1 MRSHRT
7 QKGPRTL
14 ADYRAVVQRRWRIL
28 VIGFVALAAGAVAAV
43 AMAKPF
49 YEAQLKLLVKQDRT
63 DSVITTASNPD
74 TSRSAVT
81 ENDVLSQAE
90 LIKSDDLLER
100 VASESG
106 LTSQVIASGEA
117 TSDTE
122 AAAVAART
130 LRDDLRVVPV
140 KRTWLIDVSYHAPD
154 QRTALHVLETLARL
168 YLEKHLTLHR
178 PTGIYRFF
186 SEQTELA
193 KEELQ
198 NAQDRLIK
206 FGRENG
212 VISASLERQS
222 ILQKVMEFDALRA
235 QAAAAH
241 LEATQRLSAVR
252 KELRTVPARKVAE
265 VRTSDDAGVIRD
277 IQNRI
282 LSLETRRTDLLRK
295 FTPRYRGVVEVDAQL
310 QEARAALA
318 AARQTPLT
326 EETLAANPAR
336 EWLDTERARI
346 IAENA
351 AARARMQAFAS
362 TADRYRNQAQL
373 LDARNAEEH
382 DLVLQLEG
390 AEQKYLLYAQKA
402 EEARISDE
410 LDRMHIANVV
420 VAQAPKVDYQARRTP
435 SLAMLPLLLIV
446 SLLLSFCG
454 AVVTDIVD
462 PKVTYGLATTTALEV
477 LHTDYDS
484 PPSALAHGFAP
495 AISVAQR
502 FSSAAMRVRAVEV
515 AIDVPETDIAVE
527 AYEHRQR
534 EGVIAKP
541 PPGPPRKQLKPVSLE
556 ELFGLSGPRRLT
568 S

>member
-1 MRSHRT
+1 MRSHRK
-7 QKGPRTL
+7 QKGPRTIG
-14 ADYRAVVQRRWRIL
+14 DYQAIVQRRWRL
-28 VIGFVALAAGAVAAV
+28 LLLCFFALAGGAAAAV
-43 AMAKPF
+43 ALAKPF
-49 YEAQLKLLVKQDRT
+49 YEAQLKLLVKHDRT
-63 DSVITTASNPD
+63 DSVITTASNVD
-74 TSRSAVT
+74 MSRGEVT

-106 LTSQVIASGEA
+106 LTSQLIASGR
-117 TSDTE
+117 
-122 AAAVAART
+122 AASSAEAVALAARA

-140 KRTWLIDVSYHAPD
+140 KRTWLINVSYQALD
-154 QRTALHVLETLARL
+154 QRTALHVLDTLARL

-178 PTGIYRFF
+178 PTGIYKFF
-186 SEQTELA
+186 SEQTEHA

-198 NAQDRLIK
+198 TAQDRLVA
-206 FGRENG
+206 FGREHG
-212 VISASLERQS
+212 VVSASLERQS
-222 ILQKVMEFDALRA
+222 ILQKFVEFDALRA

-241 LEATQRLSAVR
+241 LEASRRLSAVR
-252 KELRTVPARKVAE
+252 KELRNVPARTIAE

-282 LSLETRRTDLLRK
+282 VSLEAKRTELLRK
-295 FTPRYRGVVEVDAQL
+295 FTPQYRGVVEVEAQL
-310 QEARAALA
+310 KEARGALA

-326 EETLAANPAR
+326 EETLAPNPAR

-346 IAENA
+346 VAENA
-351 AARARMQAFAS
+351 AAFARMQAFAS

-420 VAQAPKVDYQARRTP
+420 VAQAPTVDYEARRTP

-446 SLLLSFCG
+446 SLLLSFG
-454 AVVTDIVD
+454 GVVVVD
-462 PKVTYGLATTTALEV
+462 LIDPRVTYGATAEPSPEVLATQAVALSPVVQGFSPAMRLRALEV
-477 LHTDYDS
+477 
-484 PPSALAHGFAP
+484 
-495 AISVAQR
+495 
-502 FSSAAMRVRAVEV
+502 E
-515 AIDVPETDIAVE
+515 IDVTEPDVVLESCEPTPAEKIV
-527 AYEHRQR
+527 
-534 EGVIAKP
+534 VI
-541 PPGPPRKQLKPVSLE
+541 PPRRTQVEPVSLE
-556 ELFGLSGPRRLT
+556 QLFGLASPRRLNP
-568 S
+568 

>member
-1 MRSHRT
+1 MRSHRK
-7 QKGPRTL
+7 QNGPRTIG
-14 ADYRAVVQRRWRIL
+14 DYCAVVQRRWRVL
-28 VIGFVALAAGAVAAV
+28 LIGFLGLSAGAVAAV
-43 AMAKPF
+43 VLAKPF
-49 YEAQLKLLVKQDRT
+49 YEAQLKLLVKHDRT
-63 DSVITTASNPD
+63 DSVITTASNVD
-74 TSRSAVT
+74 MSRGEVT

-106 LTSQVIASGEA
+106 LTSQLVASGK
-117 TSDTE
+117 
-122 AAAVAART
+122 AASAAEAVALAAKA
-130 LRDDLRVVPV
+130 LRGDLRVVPV
-140 KRTWLIDVSYHAPD
+140 KRTWLIDVSYQAPD
-154 QRTALHVLETLARL
+154 QQTALHVLDTLSRL

-186 SEQTELA
+186 SEQTEHA
-193 KEELQ
+193 KDELQ
-198 NAQDRLIK
+198 TAQDRLVK
-206 FGRENG
+206 FGREHG
-212 VISASLERQS
+212 VVSASLERQS
-222 ILQKVMEFDALRA
+222 ILQKFVEFDALRA

-252 KELRTVPARKVAE
+252 RELRTVPARKVAE

-282 LSLETRRTDLLRK
+282 VSLDARRTELLRK
-295 FTPRYRGVVEVDAQL
+295 FTPQYRGVVELDAQL

-346 IAENA
+346 VAENA
-351 AARARMQAFAS
+351 AAFARMQAFAS
-362 TADRYRNQAQL
+362 TADRYKNQAQL

-420 VAQAPKVDYQARRTP
+420 VAQAPTVDYEARRTP
-435 SLAMLPLLLIV
+435 SLAMLPLLLVI
-446 SLLLSFCG
+446 SLLLSFAG
-454 AVVTDIVD
+454 AVLVD
-462 PKVTYGLATTTALEV
+462 VIDPNVAYGMV
-477 LHTDYDS
+477 LPS
-484 PPSALAHGFAP
+484 PVAQGFSP
-495 AISVAQR
+495 AIL
-502 FSSAAMRVRAVEV
+502 AAMRVRALEFE
-515 AIDVPETDIAVE
+515 IDVNEPDVVLESCDPTSRET
-527 AYEHRQR
+527 
-534 EGVIAKP
+534 VIAIP
-541 PPGPPRKQLKPVSLE
+541 PPPPRKQLKPVTLE
-556 ELFGLSGPRRLT
+556 ELFGLAGPRRLNP
-568 S
+568 